1 MDIKSVN
8 NGSCIGKVRNRDV
21 YVFDAKSYECEAL
34 EEAYSDEFII
44 VRQPNDGATAP
55 SYDLVLNGRIEGTVL
70 NDGRINWGR
79 EPYMMYSRKYQKV
92 KKPVKREVEVE
103 EKVTF
108 CMDVDA
114 ALAASLDE
122 TDKMFKNILKEVDEL
137 VDI

>member
-8 NGSCIGKVRNRDV
+8 NGSCIGKVRDRDV
-21 YVFDAKSYECEAL
+21 YVLDANRYECESVQ
-34 EEAYSDEFII
+34 EIYSDNYII
-44 VRQPNDGATAP
+44 VRQPDDN
-55 SYDLVLNGRIEGTVL
+55 SMYDLVLNGRIEGTVL

-79 EPYMMYSRKYQKV
+79 EPYMMYSRKYQKP
-92 KKPVKREVEVE
+92 KKPVKREVEAVE
-103 EKVTF
+103 EKVAF

-122 TDKMFKNILKEVDEL
+122 TDKMFKNILKEVDDL

>member
-8 NGSCIGKVRNRDV
+8 NGSCIGKVRDRDV
-21 YVFDAKSYECEAL
+21 YVLDAERYECESIQ
-34 EEAYSDEFII
+34 EAYSDEFII
-44 VRQPNDGATAP
+44 VRQPNDGAVAP

-92 KKPVKREVEVE
+92 KKPVKREIEVE
-103 EKVTF
+103 EKVAF

-122 TDKMFKNILKEVDEL
+122 TDRMFKNILKEVDNL

>member
-1 MDIKSVN
+1 MDIKSVKSS
-8 NGSCIGKVRNRDV
+8 SCIGKVRDRNV
-21 YVFDAKSYECEAL
+21 YVLDANRYECESIQ
-34 EEAYSDEFII
+34 EAYSDEFII
-44 VRQPNDGATAP
+44 VRQPNDGVTAP

-92 KKPVKREVEVE
+92 KKPVVRKEEE
-103 EKVTF
+103 EKVVF

-122 TDKMFKNILKEVDEL
+122 TDKMFRDILKEVDNL

>member
-8 NGSCIGKVRNRDV
+8 NGSCIGRVKNRDV
-21 YVFDAKSYECEAL
+21 YVFDAKRYECEAL
-34 EEAYSDEFII
+34 EEAYADEFVI

-55 SYDLVLNGRIEGTVL
+55 SYDLVLNGRIEGTVS

-92 KKPVKREVEVE
+92 KKPVVRKEEEE
-103 EKVTF
+103 EKVVF

-122 TDKMFKNILKEVDEL
+122 TDKMFKDILKEVDDL

>member
-1 MDIKSVN
+1 MDIKSIKSS
-8 NGSCIGKVRNRDV
+8 SCIGKVRNRDV
-21 YVFDAKSYECEAL
+21 YVFDAERYESEAL
-34 EEAYSDEFII
+34 QEAYSDEFII
-44 VRQPNDGATAP
+44 VRQPDDNGM
-55 SYDLVLNGRIEGTVL
+55 YDLVLNGRIEGTVL

-92 KKPVKREVEVE
+92 KKPVVRKEEE
-103 EKVTF
+103 EKVVF

-122 TDKMFKNILKEVDEL
+122 TDKMFRDILKEVDNL